1 MISRKLKLIT
11 REVLINILSRLLA
24 REMRASIPIERK
36 GFLTHC
42 EECRINI
49 QSSFDTRSARFTLT
63 KMITQRQQFRAA
75 QPILRIILNL
85 FLTQV
90 FHGFFF

>member
-1 MISRKLKLIT
+1 MISHKLKLIT
-11 REVLINILSRLLA
+11 HQVFINILGRLLA
-24 REMRASIPIERK
+24 CEMRANIPILGK

-49 QSSFDTRSARFTLT
+49 QRSLDTPRAPFTLT
-63 KMITQRQQFRAA
+63 EMITQRQQLRAA
-75 QPILRIILNL
+75 QAILRIILNL

-90 FHGFFF
+90 FHRFFF